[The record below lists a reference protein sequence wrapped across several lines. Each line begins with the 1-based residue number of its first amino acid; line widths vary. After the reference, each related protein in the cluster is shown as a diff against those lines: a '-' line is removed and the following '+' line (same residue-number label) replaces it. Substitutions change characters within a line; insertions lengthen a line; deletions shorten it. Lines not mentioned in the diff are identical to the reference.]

1 MKVEDVPREWVTVAG
16 KAAGRL
22 FADQVADA
30 ILGERNLDMTL
41 AMKTAIAA
49 VAPLIAAAE
58 REACAKVAL
67 YYPTPVDAGPHEAH
81 GRDSSAVGIAAAIR
95 ARSDAP

>member
-1 MKVEDVPREWVTVAG
+1 MKAEDVPDEWVN
-16 KAAGRL
+16 
-22 FADQVADA
+22 VADPA
-30 ILGERNLDMTL
+30 AFAAWKANLGHEGMIR
-41 AMKTAIAA
+41 AAIAA

>member
-1 MKVEDVPREWVTVAG
+1 MKAEDVPDEWISVARQAWFHATG
-16 KAAGRL
+16 PSVSYDWRA
-22 FADQVADA
+22 
-30 ILGERNLDMTL
+30 T
-41 AMKTAIAA
+41 IAA

-95 ARSDAP
+95 TRSDAP

>member
-1 MKVEDVPREWVTVAG
+1 MKEEDVPG
-16 KAAGRL
+16 KWAEMLLRTFGHTPHNFSQAQAAL
-22 FADQVADA
+22 
-30 ILGERNLDMTL
+30 
-41 AMKTAIAA
+41 AA